1 MSTGCDRYGSGYP
14 GVRNIKD
21 IWVRILGGDPS
32 AWEELFLKYAPLV
45 YSVARR
51 TVLRQTEAEDCAQ
64 QTWMALYTARH
75 TIRDPLHLPGWLTS
89 TSRRKAMR
97 TRRRQLKA
105 DELHE
110 SADAP
115 PEVSQPDEAIMAMQ
129 RTAQLELAVE
139 QLDDRCRRVL
149 TEIFLAPEDL
159 SYRDLALRLG
169 MAENSLGPT
178 RMRCLKK
185 LRKILERMGYE

>member
-1 MSTGCDRYGSGYP
+1 MRH
-14 GVRNIKD
+14 IED
-21 IWVRILGGDPS
+21 IWARVLGGDPS
-32 AWEELFLKYAPLV
+32 AWEELVLKYAALV

-51 TVLRQTEAEDCAQ
+51 TGLRQAEAEDCAQ
-64 QTWMALYTARH
+64 QTWMALYTGRH
-75 TIRDPLHLPGWLTS
+75 TIRDPLHLPAWLTS
-89 TSRRKAMR
+89 TARRKAMR

-105 DELHE
+105 DELHK
-110 SADAP
+110 STDAP
-115 PEVSQPDEAIMAMQ
+115 AEVSQPDEAIMAMQ
-129 RTAQLELAVE
+129 RIAQLDLAME
-139 QLDDRCRRVL
+139 QLDDKCQRVL

-169 MAENSLGPT
+169 MPENSLGPT